1 MPNIYNFFEFI
12 HKKTGNWPGE
22 DEGIVAKCRYAP
34 ELITDK
40 DLENMPIEFKIAF
53 FPEKITK
60 EELYID
66 GNLQFG
72 AYTWND
78 VKTLPE
84 NLRIKHSL
92 NMEYAQIKVL
102 PDGLRVGWH
111 VRANNS
117 LLDEIGKNV
126 YIGGDLNV
134 ANTPLASMQANSG
147 YGFSIRN
154 EIDNSGGF
162 LGGDLITTGDD
173 DYMDDY
179 D

>member
-1 MPNIYNFFEFI
+1 MPNIYNFFQFI
-12 HKKTGNWPGE
+12 HNKTGNWPGE
-22 DEGIVAKCRYAP
+22 DEGFAAKCKYAP
-34 ELITDK
+34 ELVTDV

-53 FPEKITK
+53 FPDKLTK

-72 AYTWND
+72 EHTWND
-78 VKTLPE
+78 VKTLPK
-84 NLRIKHSL
+84 NLRIKNSL
-92 NMEYAQIKVL
+92 NIKYTKIKVL

-117 LLDEIGKNV
+117 LLDEIGENV

-134 ANTPLASMQANSG
+134 ANTPLSSMQLNSG
-147 YGFSIRN
+147 FGYSIRN
-154 EIDNSGGF
+154 EIDKTGGF
-162 LGGDLITTGDD
+162 LGGKITTTDD
-173 DYMDDY
+173 MDYTDDY